1 MQNKQ
6 IKTIDPDDI
15 RKAIYLIDAYRT
27 HFYDISWIDKKV
39 DEGTL
44 GNHFRPLWKNL
55 RKRMVKMASVS
66 SHIIGVKKLAKIQS
80 YFEALWQI
88 FVPLVIITFFVNIF
102 APETFSFIKGIALY
116 ITVLAFSSMLIGLI
130 GRFMIGGKIGK
141 KIDEHFQQNPEAQ
154 KIASQE
160 IKAAVQLLIDE
171 LRRYLRETG
180 EKPKK
185 HLIGISFLDYNG
197 IKMVKK
203 PKPWRK
209 YYLAQLNL

>member
-1 MQNKQ
+1 
-6 IKTIDPDDI
+6 
-15 RKAIYLIDAYRT
+15 
-27 HFYDISWIDKKV
+27 
-39 DEGTL
+39 
-44 GNHFRPLWKNL
+44 
-55 RKRMVKMASVS
+55 
-66 SHIIGVKKLAKIQS
+66 
-80 YFEALWQI
+80 
-88 FVPLVIITFFVNIF
+88 
-102 APETFSFIKGIALY
+102 
-116 ITVLAFSSMLIGLI
+116 
-130 GRFMIGGKIGK
+130 MIGGKIGK

-185 HLIGISFLDYNG
+185 HLIGISFLDYSG